1 MHGAVVT
8 LATTATQVEGH
19 LLHGRAVGLWGQ
31 ISGCCGDHQIGAVVE
46 HHRHAHGPFHLGPR
60 CVAHGEGQARERQQH
75 REAGHPHQA
84 EADPPTQQKAQQG
97 QHQQGRSGDPQP
109 FAGREQKRI
118 SAHWGS
124 GARIMA
130 FILRPPQLQRAT
142 GPPSRF
148 PSRSLSLTG
157 AVLMGSLG
165 AGLLAWWGLDRGA
178 AQLYPS
184 LRPWLERQVGRA
196 MGHPLRLGPYTG
208 LRPWGVTSGPGRFLP
223 GPDNPSSIDAAAV
236 AVSLDPLRSLVERAW
251 VLQIHVRDAQV
262 QLRRN
267 SRGSYWELGRL
278 PPGRPAPP
286 LVLRISLQGPARVQ
300 LHPAAGRPLALRIDA
315 DTDVHLR
322 RREVQLAALVRPA
335 VGGALRVGLRA
346 QWQRRQ
352 WQLQLT
358 PRALPLQPLVPLL
371 PAAVQ
376 QQVRDR
382 LSGELQG
389 QLVLRQGQACQ
400 GQLLISKV
408 RWRGAVLPAPLQA
421 DRLRLRCDQRL
432 LRLDPSALAMGP
444 WRGQLSGRFSLAGP
458 DREQLALTLQARE
471 SVRDHRL
478 LARLQGHWRRPR
490 LDLEGRHQGPP
501 GPAAGARPVL
511 ATASL
516 DLRFQARPSVQLTRL
531 QLRRADARLVASG
544 RLWPRLDVRSQ
555 ELRVGRELL
564 RPLQPLLGAA
574 PDPRGQ
580 LHLQGTWQ
588 QPSLSASLDQPATPL
603 LGPLHAELRWRPGL
617 LRLERLSGP
626 ELSASGELPLL
637 PAATG
642 GFRTGDLSLSFDL
655 RRYRLERLPGLPGSG
670 LRGELQAWGEVRG
683 PLAALRPD
691 LQLRL
696 VRPGIGPVLLE
707 ETWQGQ
713 LRASGHGGV
722 DLELRPQL
730 AVADGQFL
738 AQFNRRWQ
746 PQQLTLQRAD
756 GALSLRGTPR
766 RYLWRARRFPL
777 AGISVALAPGWP
789 QQPLH
794 GRVSGQGNLDLQPLV
809 VAGSATVQQ
818 PQLLGL
824 TGRDLRLSG
833 SLRARRYAL
842 EAQWHGPR
850 AAAVD
855 LRLRGAQGGSFWS
868 RLEARQLTPAL
879 IQPLQ
884 LAWQRARDRQPP
896 PGGRAA
902 DLGSLLIPA
911 AGTTL
916 NDQLAA
922 LLAAQERRR
931 LDVAAREAGGR
942 SVTDLDGRVDLA
954 LTLAGPRLDR
964 LSIDLDARGQLWWRE
979 QDLDRPIADAPVTAR
994 LQGPLWQG
1002 RGSFSLQN
1010 LPLSL
1015 LTLFTPVP
1023 EGLRG
1028 GLAVQGTYAPGRR
1041 RDQPQ
1046 LTAGIALVNGA
1057 LRDQPLAL
1065 ERGSLALNAGV
1076 LDLDLSL
1083 RGAAAAS
1090 SVDLRGQIPLHPDQK
1105 GLELRLAS
1113 RGDGLRFLSVLA
1125 GPGLRWQKGSADL
1138 QLLVRGSQS
1147 EPVANGF
1154 LRLRQG
1160 LLQLA
1165 GQTLRDVEATVLFDF
1180 SELELQQ
1187 LSAQVG
1193 TAGVLSG
1200 SGQLPLFTAGTDVPR
1215 LLRLQLRQV
1224 PFSVPRMTAQAD
1236 GEILVSGALRRPVL
1250 GGELRLSRG
1259 SINVQPGQLASEA
1272 EPERPVT
1279 VRQLLDE
1286 RWDFSRPLVVMGQQL
1301 ESTASRDLRETV
1313 PNLPFLAL
1321 SDLRLRLGPDL
1332 RVTVPNVLNFNTGG
1346 LLTLN
1351 GSLDPTIR
1359 ATGVV
1364 RLLNGRLGL
1373 FTTNFSLD
1381 PDSPNVAVFTPGL
1394 GLIPYL
1400 DIALRTRVSD
1410 TLTGSATAAGPD
1422 LNSPGNLNANTTFSS
1437 VDQLRLVKVRLEAT
1451 GPADRLAQNI
1461 RLTSS
1466 PPLPPERLV
1475 ALIGGNS
1482 LVGLVAGN
1490 AGSALA
1496 TVLGQSLLSPLVGGL
1511 SDAFGQRLSFA
1522 LYPTYFAPAAVEPAT
1537 TYAGT
1542 NRVGRL
1548 PSQLVL
1554 GSEIG
1559 LDLTERFNFSVLA
1572 APNRSDIPSQM
1583 TLRYQAS
1590 DRLGL
1595 QTSIDT
1601 EGRWQSQLQ
1610 LFFRF

>member
-1 MHGAVVT
+1 M
-8 LATTATQVEGH
+8 
-19 LLHGRAVGLWGQ
+19 
-31 ISGCCGDHQIGAVVE
+31 
-46 HHRHAHGPFHLGPR
+46 AHPLHLGPY
-60 CVAHGEGQARERQQH
+60 A
-75 REAGHPHQA
+75 
-84 EADPPTQQKAQQG
+84 
-97 QHQQGRSGDPQP
+97 
-109 FAGREQKRI
+109 
-118 SAHWGS
+118 
-124 GARIMA
+124 
-130 FILRPPQLQRAT
+130 
-142 GPPSRF
+142 
-148 PSRSLSLTG
+148 
-157 AVLMGSLG
+157 
-165 AGLLAWWGLDRGA
+165 
-178 AQLYPS
+178 
-184 LRPWLERQVGRA
+184 
-196 MGHPLRLGPYTG
+196 G
-208 LRPWGVTSGPGRFLP
+208 LRPWGLMVGPSRFLP
-223 GPDNPSSIDAAAV
+223 GQDNPSSLEAAAV
-236 AVSLDPLRSLVERAW
+236 TVSLDPLRSLLQRAW
-251 VLQIHVRDAQV
+251 VLQIDVRDTKV

-267 SRGSYWELGRL
+267 SRGAYWELGRL

-286 LVLRISLQGPARVQ
+286 LVLRISPQGPARVQ
-300 LHPAAGRPLALRIDA
+300 LHPAVGPPLALRVEGDS
-315 DTDVHLR
+315 TVHLR
-322 RREVQLAALVRPA
+322 RRELQLAALVRPA
-335 VGGALRVGLRA
+335 EGGALRVGLRLH
-346 QWQRRQ
+346 WQRRQ

-358 PRALPLQPLVPLL
+358 PRAMPLQPLLPLL

-376 QQVRDR
+376 QQVRGR
-382 LSGELQG
+382 LSGDLQG
-389 QLVLRQGQACQ
+389 QLLLRQGQSCQ
-400 GQLLISKV
+400 GQLLIRQV
-408 RWRGAVLPAPLQA
+408 RWRSTVLPAPLQA
-421 DRLRLRCDQRL
+421 GHLRLLCDQRE
-432 LRLDPSALAMGP
+432 LRLDPSALAMGA
-444 WRGQLSGRFSLAGP
+444 WRGELSGRYTLAGP
-458 DREQLALTLQARE
+458 DRDRLALTLKARE
-471 SVRDHRL
+471 DRRDHRL
-478 LARLQGHWRRPR
+478 QARLEGPWQRPR
-490 LDLEGRHQGPP
+490 LKLEGRFLVP
-501 GPAAGARPVL
+501 PAASSTPVL

-516 DLRFQARPSVQLTRL
+516 DLGFQARPTVQLTRL
-531 QLRRADARLVASG
+531 VLRRADARLVASG

-555 ELRVGRELL
+555 ELSVGRELL

-580 LHLQGTWQ
+580 LQLQGTWQ

-603 LGPLHAELRWRPGL
+603 LGPLQAELRWWPGL
-617 LRLERLSGP
+617 IRLERLSAP

-637 PAATG
+637 PAANDG
-642 GFRTGDLSLSFDL
+642 LRTGDLSLSFDL
-655 RRYRLERLPGLPGSG
+655 RRYRLERLPALQGTR

-696 VRPGIGPVLLE
+696 FQPGIGPVLLE

-713 LRASGHGGV
+713 LRQASSAGV
-722 DLELRPQL
+722 ELTMRPQR
-730 AVADGQFL
+730 AVADGLLL
-738 AQFNRRWQ
+738 ARLNGRWQ
-746 PQQLTLQRAD
+746 PQQLTLERA
-756 GALSLRGTPR
+756 GGSLSFRAAGR
-766 RYLWRARRFPL
+766 RYAWQVRAFPL
-777 AGISVALAPGWP
+777 AGVSVALGSGGS

-794 GRVSGQGNLDLQPLV
+794 GRLSGQGQLDLQPLAV
-809 VAGSATVQQ
+809 VGTATVQQ

-824 TGRDLRLSG
+824 SGRELRLSG

-842 EAQWHGPR
+842 QTRWLGPR
-850 AAAVD
+850 DAAVD
-855 LRLRGAQGGSFWS
+855 LRLRGVQGGVFWS
-868 RLEARQLTPAL
+868 RIEARQLSPGL

-884 LAWQRARDRQPP
+884 LAWKRARDPRLFPS
-896 PGGRAA
+896 GRAA
-902 DLGSLLIPA
+902 DLGPLLIPA
-911 AGTTL
+911 AGFTL

-922 LLAAQERRR
+922 LLAAQERRQ
-931 LDVAAREAGGR
+931 LAVDAANERGR
-942 SVTDLDGRVDLA
+942 SITDLDGRVDLA

-964 LSIDLDARGQLWWRE
+964 LSLDLDARGHLWWRE
-979 QDLDRPIADAPVTAR
+979 QGLDRPLGDAPLTAR
-994 LQGPLWQG
+994 LQGALWQG

-1010 LPLSL
+1010 LPLAL
-1015 LTLFTPVP
+1015 LALFTPVP

-1028 GLAVQGTYAPGRR
+1028 SLAMQGTYGWGRR
-1041 RDQPQ
+1041 RAQRQ
-1046 LTAGIALVNGA
+1046 LTAEIALINGE

-1065 ERGSLALNAGV
+1065 ERGSLALRAGR

-1090 SVDLRGQIPLHPDQK
+1090 SVDLRGTIPLRPDQS

-1125 GPGLRWQKGSADL
+1125 GPGLRWQQGSADL

-1154 LRLRQG
+1154 LRLRKG
-1160 LLQLA
+1160 LVQLA
-1165 GQTLRDVEATVLFDF
+1165 GQTLRNVEATVLFDF

-1193 TAGVLSG
+1193 SAGVISG
-1200 SGQLPLFTAGTDVPR
+1200 SGQLPLFTAGTEVPR

-1224 PFSVPRMTAQAD
+1224 PFSLPRMTAQAD
-1236 GEILVSGALRRPVL
+1236 GELLVSGALRRPVL

-1259 SINVQPGQLASEA
+1259 SINVQPGQLASES

-1279 VRQLLDE
+1279 VRQLLEE

-1351 GSLDPTIR
+1351 GPLDPTIR
-1359 ATGVV
+1359 ASGVV

-1381 PDSPNVAVFTPGL
+1381 PDAPNVAVFTPRL

-1410 TLTGSATAAGPD
+1410 TLTGSATATGPD
-1422 LNSPGNLNANTTFSS
+1422 LNSPSNLNANTTFSS

-1522 LYPTYFAPAAVEPAT
+1522 LYPTYFAPAELVPNA
-1537 TYAGT
+1537 
-1542 NRVGRL
+1542 NRSRRL

-1572 APNRSDIPSQM
+1572 APNRSDIPPQM

-1590 DRLGL
+1590 DRLGV